1 MDPPGAGSENVA
13 SAEVELPDRTHASRT
28 PPGRKGWSRARVRPL
43 ALLVSCASLA
53 AAACSSGAASPGLE
67 TIRLGC
73 DLPAAVNALLAA
85 APACG
90 LHLMDARRDEAT
102 GTAFLV
108 FLEEWQSPRPESAL
122 VTVRLEPVAGG
133 VSSRFE
139 AHPLAE
145 YGMQAPDIRAGSEG
159 FVCKPCS
166 EARTEIAMVKY
177 SRGQAMA
184 NGARTSRCLGSAIGS
199 EVPSGD

>member
-1 MDPPGAGSENVA
+1 MSV
-13 SAEVELPDRTHASRT
+13 L
-28 PPGRKGWSRARVRPL
+28 RARARGL
-43 ALLVSCASLA
+43 LLVAVSTLLPACASG
-53 AAACSSGAASPGLE
+53 GAAGGAAVATFPG
-67 TIRLGC
+67 

-90 LHLMDARRDEAT
+90 LHLMDARRDEGT

-122 VTVRLEPVAGG
+122 VTVRLGQAAGG

-166 EARTEIAMVKY
+166 EARAEIAMVKY

-184 NGARTSRCLGSAIGS
+184 NGSRATRCLVEGLGAGA
-199 EVPSGD
+199 PSGGSQGAR

>member
-1 MDPPGAGSENVA
+1 MPSMPV
-13 SAEVELPDRTHASRT
+13 L
-28 PPGRKGWSRARVRPL
+28 RAL
-43 ALLVSCASLA
+43 ARCLLLA
-53 AAACSSGAASPGLE
+53 AAASTLLPACASGGAAAGVATATFPG
-67 TIRLGC
+67 

-90 LHLMDARRDEAT
+90 LHLMDARRDESA

-108 FLEEWQSPRPESAL
+108 FLEEWQNPRPESAL
-122 VTVRLEPVAGG
+122 VTVRLEPVADG

-166 EARTEIAMVKY
+166 EARVEIAMVKY

-184 NGARTSRCLGSAIGS
+184 NGSRATHCLLEGLEEGA
-199 EVPSGD
+199 PSGGRRGAR

>member
-1 MDPPGAGSENVA
+1 MP
-13 SAEVELPDRTHASRT
+13 LR
-28 PPGRKGWSRARVRPL
+28 RARARG
-43 ALLVSCASLA
+43 LLLA
-53 AAACSSGAASPGLE
+53 AAVAALLPACASGGAAGGGATATFPG
-67 TIRLGC
+67 

-90 LHLMDARRDEAT
+90 LHLMDARRDEGA

-122 VTVRLEPVAGG
+122 VTVRLGPVAGG

-166 EARTEIAMVKY
+166 EARVDLSLVKY

-184 NGARTSRCLGSAIGS
+184 NGSRATRCLLEGLEAGFPSAGRES
-199 EVPSGD
+199 AR

>member
-1 MDPPGAGSENVA
+1 MSV
-13 SAEVELPDRTHASRT
+13 L
-28 PPGRKGWSRARVRPL
+28 RARPRD
-43 ALLVSCASLA
+43 LLLA
-53 AAACSSGAASPGLE
+53 AAVSTLLPACASGGAAGGVAKATFPG
-67 TIRLGC
+67 
-73 DLPAAVNALLAA
+73 DLPGAVNALLSA

-90 LHLMDARRDEAT
+90 LHLMDARRDESP

-133 VSSRFE
+133 VSSRIE

-159 FVCKPCS
+159 FACKPCS
-166 EARTEIAMVKY
+166 EARAELSMVRY
-177 SRGQAMA
+177 GRGQALA
-184 NGARTSRCLGSAIGS
+184 NGARATRCLLEGLGAGA
-199 EVPSGD
+199 PSGGRAAAR